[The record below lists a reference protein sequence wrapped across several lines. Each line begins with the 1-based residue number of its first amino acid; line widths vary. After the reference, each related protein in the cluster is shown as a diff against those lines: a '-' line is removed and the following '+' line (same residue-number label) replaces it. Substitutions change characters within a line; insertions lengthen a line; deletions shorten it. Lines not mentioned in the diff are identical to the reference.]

1 MEDNSSITTAETTS
15 TEVEVV
21 QTPHTPA
28 ATEDL
33 NRRTSVEQPE
43 TEPAAAATTDTPVLD
58 DPGTAD
64 ETTGEEAPT
73 DSRLA
78 KVRQEAK
85 GLRERLRASESEADT
100 LREQVA
106 AMRQAEVVRAAAEH
120 GMADGND
127 LFRAD
132 GDPLD
137 LDSLYGDDGAL
148 DRERLL
154 KTVNATLEKHPHWQ
168 RQQARPGRK
177 QPLTNLRSGASDT
190 DIGQGPRPMTWQDAL
205 HGRGR

>member
-1 MEDNSSITTAETTS
+1 MTDSTS
-15 TEVEVV
+15 TTTETPEV
-21 QTPHTPA
+21 
-28 ATEDL
+28 DL
-33 NRRTSVEQPE
+33 EPRADLIGQSPNETPE
-43 TEPAAAATTDTPVLD
+43 TNDGNDLAEASGTPVLD
-58 DPGTAD
+58 DPQTA
-64 ETTGEEAPT
+64 EEALT
-73 DSRLA
+73 DTRLA
-78 KVRQEAK
+78 KVRNEAK
-85 GLRERLRASESEADT
+85 GLRERLRATETEAQA
-100 LREQVA
+100 LREQIG
-106 AMRQAEVVRAAAEH
+106 AMRQAEVVRAATEH
-120 GMADGND
+120 GMADGLD
-127 LFRAD
+127 LFRTD

-205 HGRGR
+205 QGRRS

>member
-1 MEDNSSITTAETTS
+1 MEDNSSITTETTS

-106 AMRQAEVVRAAAEH
+106 AMRRAEAARAATEA

-137 LDSLYGDDGAL
+137 LDDLFGEDGTL
-148 DRERLL
+148 DTERLTE
-154 KTVNATLEKHPHWQ
+154 TVAAALEEHPHWR
-168 RQQARPGRK
+168 RQQAMPGRK
-177 QPLTNLRSGASDT
+177 QPLANLRPGATPT
-190 DIGQGPRPMTWQDAL
+190 DIGWGPRSMTWQDAL